1 MRTAILT
8 IAMGATVAAHAAAR
22 QEPAPAP
29 APAQIPS
36 LATAQ
41 ALRCTFTLYV
51 ATHWVDG
58 EPETVAG
65 DDKFTFSIEAIDLQ
79 TRRARIVGATASAS
93 ASAFVTDT
101 GLNVIEQTP
110 IGNFILTTVFANG
123 QTGGR
128 FMAVHSRHL
137 GDLSAPPGPSQYFGS
152 CEAVR

>member
-1 MRTAILT
+1 MRTGIITLCVVALT
-8 IAMGATVAAHAAAR
+8 AGPVWGQQAAPTPPP
-22 QEPAPAP
+22 EPA
-29 APAQIPS
+29 S
-36 LATAQ
+36 LTTAQ
-41 ALRCTFTLYV
+41 AFRCTFTLFV

-65 DDKFTFSIEAIDLQ
+65 DDQFAFTIEAIDRPA
-79 TRRARIVGATASAS
+79 RRARIVGATASAT

-123 QTGGR
+123 RTGDR

-152 CEAVR
+152 CEVVR